1 MLSYFRPI
9 RPNLIKSFT
18 RYYSPRVR
26 ASPLIRRTN
35 LAEEPF
41 ALSQQL
47 TSILDEPVL
56 VIERQLEIGSI
67 LAGWEQSRIFMLY
80 KPDGTRLGHLEETDL
95 SLGRTVLRQI
105 TRLHRPF
112 TVRLFD
118 VYGNFLLTIQRP
130 FSFINSEIKCFTHNE
145 DLIGESQQE
154 WHLWRRRYNLYLAEN
169 NQTSLPNSDRSDND
183 VSFNQFGRVDAPFLS
198 FQFPVD
204 NERGETLGL
213 IDRNW
218 TGIGR
223 EMFTDTGVYFLRF
236 SPDRVA
242 ETLLDPSK
250 RVSQRP
256 LSLSERV
263 VMLGTSISVDF
274 DYFSRHSSGPHSGVF
289 FMGGNDV

>member
-1 MLSYFRPI
+1 MLSHLRPI
-9 RPNLIKSFT
+9 GNTLTKSFA
-18 RYYSPRVR
+18 RYYSPRIR

-80 KPDGTRLGHLEETDL
+80 TPNGTRLGHLEETDM
-95 SLGRTVLRQI
+95 SIGRTILRQI

-118 VYGNFLLTIQRP
+118 ADGNFLLTIQRP
-130 FSFINSEIKCFTHNE
+130 FSFINSRIKCLTPNE
-145 DLIGESQQE
+145 TLIGESQQE
-154 WHLWRRRYNLYLAEN
+154 WHLWRRRYNLYLADN
-169 NQTSLPNSDRSDND
+169 NQSILNNHDESQSD
-183 VSFNQFGRVDAPFLS
+183 VSFNQFGRIDAPFLS

-204 NERGETLGL
+204 NEKQETMGA

-223 EMFTDTGVYFLRF
+223 ELFTDTGVYFLRF
-236 SPDRVA
+236 SPDRIA

-250 RVSQRP
+250 RVSRRP
-256 LSLSERV
+256 LSLSERI

-274 DYFSRHSSGPHSGVF
+274 DYFSRHSSGPHGGLF
-289 FMGGNDV
+289 FVGGDDI